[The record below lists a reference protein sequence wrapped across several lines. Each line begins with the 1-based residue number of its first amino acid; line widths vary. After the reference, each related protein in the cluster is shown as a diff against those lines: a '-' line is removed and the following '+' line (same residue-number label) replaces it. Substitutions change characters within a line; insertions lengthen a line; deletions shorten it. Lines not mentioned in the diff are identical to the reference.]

1 MYSITNIKIMKCFL
15 SDIMQSTRQLEKH
28 VGRMEEKKK
37 LSTQNLIL
45 GERIFQNTSQIN
57 SLQNT
62 QRLKVLFLPNELR
75 RRKEERE
82 CVSGRRKPAA
92 DGNHHVYKE

>member
-1 MYSITNIKIMKCFL
+1 MFL
-15 SDIMQSTRQLEKH
+15 VRYNAIYKT
-28 VGRMEEKKK
+28 VGKTCWKDGRKKK

-75 RRKEERE
+75 RRKDERE

>member
-1 MYSITNIKIMKCFL
+1 MFL
-15 SDIMQSTRQLEKH
+15 VRYNAIYKT
-28 VGRMEEKKK
+28 VGKTCWKDGRKKKK

-75 RRKEERE
+75 RRKDERE